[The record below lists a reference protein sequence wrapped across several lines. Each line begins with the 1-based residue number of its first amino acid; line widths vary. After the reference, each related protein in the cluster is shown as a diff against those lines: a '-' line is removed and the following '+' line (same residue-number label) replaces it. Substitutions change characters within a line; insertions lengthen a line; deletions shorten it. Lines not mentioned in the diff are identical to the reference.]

1 MATNRAFTP
10 DSDEYEVTMAS
21 GEKRTVKSG
30 NGLTS
35 STANT
40 NKAFTPDSAVTPATG
55 VGGKTGG
62 WTTGVYGTAILTD
75 NRGGRPDMS
84 RRADLAGKTAI
95 SNGYT
100 VTYDNLGYATKAT
113 KGAYDY
119 APTKDYYVG
128 KGTYNGGNLW
138 TDEEMLTSDDLN
150 TIQGYRNQIAAGTMT
165 SDEANQLANKI
176 RAGYGY
182 TIDKS
187 GNVYDSGRSTSVY
200 LDRAKK
206 GLDVGNL
213 NDAQKQYLKLMFKEQ
228 NTDSTNALL
237 QAFDDLKKGQYNPNV
252 MYDKNAVRLPAE
264 TTAATEAANY
274 SNAVAG
280 AGALGAAGLQFGGYS
295 DMTQYLE
302 NMYANNLQAELAA
315 LKGAYDKNVAELES
329 QNDKIADQYRA
340 ARNQTA
346 ATNDIEKQNMTERA
360 AASGLNT
367 GTSGQ
372 MALSQSM
379 AYQGALGNLQKQQA
393 ADQAAVNMAL
403 ADLARE
409 YNTGVN
415 QATAASNAEMAKAI
429 YSEMIRQQDLAAS
442 QQKDAKSYALSML
455 QNGLMPDEATL
466 SAAGLS
472 PTEAELWYQY
482 GKQANA
488 PKATGTPRAAGMTL
502 ANAKLMAEEG
512 QFTDAVLKA
521 FYDAGF
527 NDDYLSSYYGYTGLG
542 SPAGNDVPAGPGVD
556 NTQFSAYKN
565 YIIQTLKNGNS
576 DRANEMLSS
585 VWNQL
590 SIQQRND
597 LQARL
602 SAIGVNFQL

>member
-21 GEKRTVKSG
+21 GEKRTVQSG

-35 STANT
+35 SASNT
-40 NKAFTPDSAVTPATG
+40 NRAFTPGSEPNTSTAKA
-55 VGGKTGG
+55 GGKTGG
-62 WTTGVYGTAILTD
+62 WQTGVYGTAILTD
-75 NRGGRPDMS
+75 NKGGRPDMS
-84 RRADLAGKTAI
+84 RRADLAGKTSV

-138 TDEEMLTSDDLN
+138 TDEEMLTADDLN

-165 SDEANQLANKI
+165 SDEANRLANKI

-200 LDRAKK
+200 LDRVKN
-206 GLDVGNL
+206 GMDVGTL

-228 NTDSTNALL
+228 NTESNNALL
-237 QAFDDLKKGQYNPNV
+237 QAFDDLQQGKYDPNV

-264 TTAATEAANY
+264 PTAAAAAAAGNY
-274 SNAVAG
+274 SNAVNS
-280 AGALGAAGLQFGGYS
+280 AGALGAAGLQLGGFN

-302 NMYANNLQAELAA
+302 NMYANNLQAELNA
-315 LKGAYDKNVAELES
+315 LKSAYDTNVAELES
-329 QNDKIADQYRA
+329 QNEKIADQYRA

-346 ATNDIEKQNMTERA
+346 ATNDIEKQNMAERA

-379 AYQGALGNLQKQQA
+379 AYQNALGGLNKQQA
-393 ADQAAVNMAL
+393 ADQAAVNMAM
-403 ADLARE
+403 AQLARD
-409 YNTGVN
+409 YNANVN
-415 QATAASNAEMAKAI
+415 QATANSNAQMAQAL
-429 YSEMIRQQDLAAS
+429 YNELIRQQDLANA
-442 QQKDAKSYALSML
+442 QQKDARSYALSML
-455 QNGLMPDEATL
+455 QNGMRPDEATL
-466 SAAGLS
+466 AAAGLS
-472 PTEAELWYQY
+472 PTEADLWYQY
-482 GKQANA
+482 GVQANA
-488 PKATGTPRAAGMTL
+488 PKVASPRTPKVSDTPIDDVAIAPDWAQMDTGDFRNVSG
-502 ANAKLMAEEG
+502 
-512 QFTDAVLKA
+512 
-521 FYDAGF
+521 
-527 NDDYLSSYYGYTGLG
+527 
-542 SPAGNDVPAGPGVD
+542 GNVVKI
-556 NTQFSAYKN
+556 NR
-565 YIIQTLKNGNS
+565 KNGAAVWETWNTVANKIAS
-576 DRANEMLSS
+576 GQYRLEQHPDGTYEVKFANE
-585 VWNQL
+585 
-590 SIQQRND
+590 
-597 LQARL
+597 
-602 SAIGVNFQL
+602 